1 MISKV
6 IAGHSF
12 RGSILY
18 ILQEQK
24 QAQVLKVEGVRGHDK
39 KLMIEDFVRQH
50 QLRPEKTQACFHGV
64 LSFYP
69 GEKPG
74 DKTITRIAE
83 EYLKGLN
90 IRETQFA
97 VIKHTDKEH
106 LHVHIIAN
114 MVNNQ
119 GKTIDDNWIGL
130 RGKKQAQ
137 QLTVEHKLV
146 QALTKKL
153 ELTHRE
159 SLRAPQQHQ
168 YKIYEAIK
176 NNLKACRTMEDLQ
189 RRLDKE
195 GIEMSYKYK
204 GQTMEKQGVS
214 FKLGEYKFKGS
225 KIDRQFSLTNLEKAI
240 ALQQKMEMKRL
251 YQSIHSGKLSATPL
265 SQSRE
270 QHKNVIHEF
279 VKAPKMEMAKTFK
292 VIMSTP
298 NSPESL
304 DPELIREAHRKRKKH
319 QLSR

>member
-18 ILQEQK
+18 ILQERK
-24 QAQVLKVEGVRGHDK
+24 HAQVLKVEGVRGHDK

-50 QLRPEKTQACFHGV
+50 QLRPEKRQACFHSV

-69 GEKPG
+69 GEKPS
-74 DKTITRIAE
+74 DKLITQIAD

-90 IRETQFA
+90 IKDTQFA

-114 MVNNQ
+114 MVNNH
-119 GKTIDDNWIGL
+119 GKTVSDNWIGL

-137 QLTVEHKLV
+137 RLTVEHKLV
-146 QALTKKL
+146 RALTKKL

-159 SLRAPQQHQ
+159 NLRQPEQYQ

-176 NNLKACRTMEDLQ
+176 KNLPACRSMEELQ
-189 RRLDKE
+189 MRLSKE
-195 GIEMSYKYK
+195 GIETLYKYK
-204 GQTMEKQGVS
+204 GQTNEKQGIS
-214 FKLGEYKFKGS
+214 FKRGEYKFKGS
-225 KIDRQFSLTNLEKAI
+225 KIDRQLSLTNLEKTI

-251 YQSIHSGKLSATPL
+251 YQSIQSGKMLATPL

-270 QHKNVIHEF
+270 ENKNAVREF
-279 VKAPKMEMAKTFK
+279 LKAPQMKMVETFK
-292 VIMSTP
+292 VYMNTP
-298 NSPESL
+298 DSPQSL
-304 DPELIREAHRKRKKH
+304 SPELIREAQRKKKRQH
-319 QLSR
+319 LSR